1 MSERLE
7 QRKAMMKNNTVRIIV
22 FAVLAIL
29 FNHWWIVLLS
39 ALFLVYEKNEL
50 ERAE

>member
-1 MSERLE
+1 MSEKLK
-7 QRKAMMKNNTVRIIV
+7 QRIAMITNNTVRIIV

-39 ALFLVYEKNEL
+39 ALFLVYEKDEL